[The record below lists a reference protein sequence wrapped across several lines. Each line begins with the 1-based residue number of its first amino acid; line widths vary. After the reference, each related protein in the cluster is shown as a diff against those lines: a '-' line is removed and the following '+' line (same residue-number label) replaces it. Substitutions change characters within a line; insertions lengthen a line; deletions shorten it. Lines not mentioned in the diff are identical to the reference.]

1 MCGFNVL
8 LGRYTHLLACDCVIH
23 FVRTKQHRLFISF
36 FVIHINLLMNGH
48 LNLLHEYHI
57 MFRLGCFGF
66 CFDIIL
72 DNDKLKIYC
81 KTYFC
86 VFNASQDCH
95 CQLFDLLLKDE
106 QRSKF
111 GILIIIFPSY
121 ILQCCRDNCVIF
133 LMLLSFACRHFQ
145 SNLNKKIV
153 YLGFVFISFMFDLWV
168 VCLCLQELCL
178 SLNQVKESPQLT
190 TLGDFQKP

>member
-1 MCGFNVL
+1 MGSTIGTRRVKIILKTIEQLCVL
-8 LGRYTHLLACDCVIH
+8 HNSQVKCILFMRCDNMLLW
-23 FVRTKQHRLFISF
+23 
-36 FVIHINLLMNGH
+36 N
-48 LNLLHEYHI
+48 Y
-57 MFRLGCFGF
+57 
-66 CFDIIL
+66 IIL